1 MHRRVITQALTSEK
15 RLASGHQELRRD
27 RGFSSANHLYRVYLD
42 NYGELAD
49 NPGAKGRGSGGTA
62 APKGDKVLKYA
73 RLACELLVRGRASQK
88 ELHIVGGG
96 FVYIAMFRR
105 PLLADLNAL
114 WRRIIE
120 LGEVSHH
127 RREDLGEAVELELVR
142 FIALTPLAVID
153 FRTAISE
160 NVTASDASTSGASV
174 SARSCLPMVWQQRK
188 LSAGRHYLPR

>member
-1 MHRRVITQALTSEK
+1 MYWNITSCSLLHRKMSGVSFTCFAPLFMVEIHGLRTGGAGRGSPTYCVGVGWHLVTQVLPMGFINSVAIPQHVHRRVITQALTSEK

-105 PLLADLNAL
+105 
-114 WRRIIE
+114 
-120 LGEVSHH
+120 H
-127 RREDLGEAVELELVR
+127 
-142 FIALTPLAVID
+142 
-153 FRTAISE
+153 
-160 NVTASDASTSGASV
+160 
-174 SARSCLPMVWQQRK
+174 CWQI
-188 LSAGRHYLPR
+188 